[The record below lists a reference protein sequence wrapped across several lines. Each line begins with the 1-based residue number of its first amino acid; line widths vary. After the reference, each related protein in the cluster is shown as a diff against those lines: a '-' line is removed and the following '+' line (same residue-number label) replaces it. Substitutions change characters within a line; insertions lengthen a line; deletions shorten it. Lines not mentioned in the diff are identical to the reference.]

1 MLSRTAASSEKFVK
15 HPPQMSLHGSL
26 HLYLFALARIQLIQ
40 MGSVWFSKK
49 SFLYFGGAAIILLG
63 GAIVLMAPYHYV
75 NFAVLEN
82 EQRDFGIWD
91 TPGYYP
97 QLEIS
102 VSMRPGNMS
111 TIELDIVLVENVTL
125 DTYTVNFT
133 LTEDDLIETPD
144 ATFYEA
150 SMIVDIATGNYTV
163 ILDRVFGTT
172 IVDLGLNQIS
182 DSRVFIL
189 VGGSM
194 NILGAFMGI
203 GGYFVAGS
211 FLPSDS
217 DVITEWGYDEEDD
230 AFPQN

>member
-1 MLSRTAASSEKFVK
+1 
-15 HPPQMSLHGSL
+15 MSLHGSL

>member
-1 MLSRTAASSEKFVK
+1 
-15 HPPQMSLHGSL
+15 
-26 HLYLFALARIQLIQ
+26 
-40 MGSVWFSKK
+40 
-49 SFLYFGGAAIILLG
+49 
-63 GAIVLMAPYHYV
+63 
-75 NFAVLEN
+75 
-82 EQRDFGIWD
+82 
-91 TPGYYP
+91 
-97 QLEIS
+97 
-102 VSMRPGNMS
+102 
-111 TIELDIVLVENVTL
+111 
-125 DTYTVNFT
+125 
-133 LTEDDLIETPD
+133 
-144 ATFYEA
+144 
-150 SMIVDIATGNYTV
+150 
-163 ILDRVFGTT
+163 T

>member
-1 MLSRTAASSEKFVK
+1 
-15 HPPQMSLHGSL
+15 
-26 HLYLFALARIQLIQ
+26 